1 MESHSTPQHRL
12 GALRRRLLRRRTF
25 WQVIL
30 AVGFLGGIGF
40 VASLG
45 SVPAAPEQGPAKVVQ
60 TRQLLDQFS
69 AAFESAAQRVNPSV
83 VPIFAEQTQEVTN
96 PFASQNDPFRQFF
109 GDDFFNRFFG
119 APQGEMKQKV
129 HSLGS
134 GVIMSADGYIL
145 TNNHVVD
152 GADKLWVTL
161 ENKKRYSA
169 HVVGRDPQ
177 SDVAV
182 IKIEAQG
189 LMPAAI
195 GNSDS
200 VHVGQWVIA
209 VGNPFQ
215 LMHTVTA
222 GIISARGRSSMN
234 LADYEDFIQTDASI
248 NPGNS
253 GGALADLEGRIIGIN
268 TAILN
273 PNGSGGNVGI
283 GFAIPIN
290 MARSVMDAL
299 IADGKVTRGFLGLLP
314 QDVNED
320 LEKALKLPSDTG
332 ALVGDVTAGGPAAKA
347 GIERGDVILT
357 FNGRPVENSTAL
369 RTMVAEAK
377 PGSDARVTVLR
388 DGKEKTLTVAL
399 GERPE
404 VASAGDERSGE
415 SSSSGSTHAG
425 MKVQELRSDLA
436 QRLGYE
442 GDKGVLVVEVT
453 PGGPADE
460 AGIRSGDLIERADQK
475 QIESVHDLQRV
486 LKEHK
491 SGDTIALLVRRK
503 ENTFFT
509 ALQVS

>member
-1 MESHSTPQHRL
+1 METRTSRPHGLTGLRQRL
-12 GALRRRLLRRRTF
+12 SAPRAL
-25 WQVIL
+25 WQVL
-30 AVGFLGGIGF
+30 LVVGFVAGIGF

-45 SVPAAPEQGPAKVVQ
+45 STPAPPDRGVQAQ
-60 TRQLLDQFS
+60 TRQLMDQFS
-69 AAFESAAQRVNPSV
+69 TAFESAAERVNPSV
-83 VPIFAEQTQEVTN
+83 VPIFAEQTQELNT

-109 GDDFFNRFFG
+109 GDDFFERFFG
-119 APQGEMKQKV
+119 TPRGEMKQKV
-129 HSLGS
+129 RSLGS

-169 HVVGRDPQ
+169 TVVGRDPQ
-177 SDVAV
+177 TDVAV
-182 IKIEAQG
+182 IKIDAHD
-189 LMPAAI
+189 LTVAAT

-200 VHVGQWVIA
+200 LRVGQWVIA

-253 GGALADLEGRIIGIN
+253 GGALADLEGRVIGIN

-273 PNGSGGNVGI
+273 PNGAGGNVGI

-290 MARSVMDAL
+290 MAKDIMDKL
-299 IADGKVTRGFLGLLP
+299 VADGKVTRGFLGLLP
-314 QDVNED
+314 QDINPD
-320 LEKALKLPSDTG
+320 LQKALNLPGSSG
-332 ALVGDVTAGGPAAKA
+332 ALVGDVTPDGPAAKA
-347 GIERGDVILT
+347 GVERGDVIVK
-357 FNGRPVENSTAL
+357 FNGQEVASSTEL
-369 RTMVAEAK
+369 RKMVAEAS
-377 PGSDARVTVLR
+377 PGSTARLTVLR
-388 DGKEKTLTVAL
+388 NGTERTLKVDL
-399 GERPE
+399 GERPD
-404 VASAGDERSGE
+404 VAQAGDERSSPSE
-415 SSSSGSTHAG
+415 STSHAG

-442 GDKGVLVVEVT
+442 GQQGVLVVEVT

-460 AGIRSGDLIERADQK
+460 AGIRNGDLIERADQK
-475 QIESVHDLQRV
+475 SVTSVKDFQQV
-486 LKEHK
+486 LKNHK
-491 SGDTIALLVRRK
+491 AGDTIALLLRRK
-503 ENTFFT
+503 DNTFFT